1 MASRIKR
8 SIVLDGHRTS
18 VSLED
23 PFWDALKDI
32 AKWKRN
38 TVAELISSINLDR
51 KHANLSSALRLFV
64 LNYYQ
69 TPAALLNGTSSADHA
84 TRTEPLQSG
93 IAS

>member
-38 TVAELISSINLDR
+38 TVAQLVSNVNLDR
-51 KHANLSSALRLFV
+51 KLANLSSALRLFV
-64 LNYYQ
+64 LNHYQ
-69 TPAALLNGTSSADHA
+69 MPSARLTGTSSADHA
-84 TRTEPLQSG
+84 TLTEPLQSA